1 MKKLLF
7 VIDSLGCGGAE
18 KSLISLLNNL
28 DYFNYQVDLLLVSR
42 GGEFESYLPQQVNI
56 IQSPQYFSFLKGKEV
71 SFKRKLI
78 YSFVRLKTSLKLR
91 LYRLFKKNIHSEQII
106 YSSVQ
111 KCLDL
116 IPKKY
121 DVAIAYSQGFPT
133 YFVSEKVK
141 ASKKMAWINCDY
153 INTLYDKDF
162 DYRFYKNID
171 KMIVV
176 SDYIYDS
183 VSKMK
188 YNYQNKLKI
197 IRDIVDPNMINSM
210 SVSIDVPEM
219 KEEEFNILTVG
230 RLATVKGYDLAMQT
244 AVLLKQKKIK
254 FKWFIIGEGP
264 QRKEIEQDIIFHN
277 LEEEFILLGAKAN
290 PYPYMRNC
298 DLYVQCSRKEGFGL
312 TVMEARIL
320 EKVVITTNFNT
331 AKELINDSVN
341 GLIVNMD
348 ANSLANAII
357 TYIKENNL
365 FNQIKE
371 NIINEKKYSSISEV
385 EKFYEEIA

>member
-28 DYFNYQVDLLLVSR
+28 DYLNYQVDLLLMSR
-42 GGEFESYLPQQVNI
+42 GGEFEAYLPQQVNI
-56 IQSPQYFSFLKGKEV
+56 IQSPQYFDFLKGKKV
-71 SFKRKLI
+71 SFEKKLI
-78 YSFVRLKTSLKLR
+78 YNFVRLKTSISLR
-91 LYRLFKKNIHSEQII
+91 INQLRKKRIHSEQIVYHSI
-106 YSSVQ
+106 NKVLKPLGEGY
-111 KCLDL
+111 DL
-116 IPKKY
+116 
-121 DVAIAYSQGFPT
+121 AIAYSQGFPT
-133 YFVSEKVK
+133 YFVSQKVQ
-141 ASKKMAWINCDY
+141 AKKKLAWINCDY

-162 DYRFYKNID
+162 DYRFYRNID

-210 SVSIDVPEM
+210 SVNIEVPEM

-230 RLATVKGYDLAMQT
+230 RLAEVKGYNLAVQT
-244 AVLLKQKKIK
+244 AAILKRKKIK

-264 QRKEIEQDIIFHN
+264 QRKEIEQDIIFHK

-320 EKVVITTNFNT
+320 GKVVITTNFDT
-331 AKELINDSVN
+331 AKELINDNVN
-341 GLIVNMD
+341 GLIVDMD
-348 ANSLANAII
+348 ANSLVNAII
-357 TYIKENNL
+357 AYINENNL